1 MTSGHPMGIQ
11 LMELQ
16 DGNPTSGEMEV
27 GPRAR
32 GQCATGMT
40 YTKSEVS
47 WCPLGGVWQK
57 QADDRK

>member
-1 MTSGHPMGIQ
+1 MGIQ